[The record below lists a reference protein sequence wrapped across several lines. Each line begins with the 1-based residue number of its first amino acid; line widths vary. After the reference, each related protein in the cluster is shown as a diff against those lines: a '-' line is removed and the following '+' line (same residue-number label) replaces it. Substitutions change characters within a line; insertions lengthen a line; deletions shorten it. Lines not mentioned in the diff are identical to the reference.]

1 MLIMLIMLIHH
12 PEKMLKNVEHLIL
25 WGKQTNVNY
34 SNIMNKKT
42 TKFWRK
48 LSTKFCG
55 MLISYF
61 PKRCSPILTTSPAPI
76 VINKS
81 PGEQLS
87 SKKFSI
93 SLKLG

>member
-1 MLIMLIMLIHH
+1 MLIMLIMLIHQ

-34 SNIMNKKT
+34 SKIMNKKT
-42 TKFWRK
+42 
-48 LSTKFCG
+48 TKFCG